1 MSEKNTLP
9 SGIMRKV
16 YKMQN
21 LICMISKYLVLIF
34 MTLYTIKCFTYFTA
48 KDREKRTSNLNK
60 QIFYIFMIHF
70 LCHVMLLIN
79 MQEKKIML
87 YYLIEILIAVVYIVA
102 FRTIYKNSSRLL
114 TNNVAFLMLIGYTVL
129 LRLSPKLAVRQFI
142 LASVGLII
150 TLFIPF
156 ILSKLKSVKNWNTF
170 YGIFGIILL
179 ASVFIPGIGKEI
191 NGSRNWIEIAGFS
204 FQPMEFVKIVFIF
217 FAASSLV
224 KVSTMKELIVNAL
237 IAAAFMLVL
246 VAEKDFGAVLLF
258 YICYFMMVYLA
269 TSRPVFMFLGA
280 ALLVLACF
288 AGYVLFKDSLFAH
301 IMVRITAWKDPF
313 KYIESEGYQLS
324 ESLFAIGTG
333 GFAGTGLGRGMPY
346 IIPVAESD
354 FVFSAICEELGVIFG
369 LALILVYLSS
379 FIAIQNI
386 AMKCK
391 NPFYKY
397 VTFGIAI
404 CYIFQV
410 FLNIGGVTKFIP
422 STGVTLPLIS
432 YGISSVFSTLIMFSI
447 VQYTYILVSDEA
459 DSVEKE
465 RQRIERKTEYSL
477 AGNEGISGKGKRAG
491 RKESY

>member
-1 MSEKNTLP
+1 
-9 SGIMRKV
+9 
-16 YKMQN
+16 MQS
-21 LICMISKYLVLIF
+21 LICMISKYLVLLF
-34 MTLYTIKCFTYFTA
+34 MALYTIKCFTYFTA

-60 QIFYIFMIHF
+60 QIFYILMIHF

-79 MQEKKIML
+79 MQEAKIII
-87 YYLIEILIAVVYIVA
+87 YYLIEILIALTYIVA
-102 FRTIYKNSSRLL
+102 FRTIYKKSSRLL
-114 TNNVAFLMLIGYTVL
+114 TNNVAFLMLIGYTIL
-129 LRLSPKLAVRQFI
+129 LRLNPKLAIRQFM
-142 LASVGLII
+142 LASAGLVI

-156 ILSKLKSVKNWNTF
+156 VLSKLKNAKNWSTF

-191 NGSRNWIEIAGFS
+191 NGSRNWIELFS
-204 FQPMEFVKIVFIF
+204 ISLQPMEFVKIIFIF

-224 KVSTMKELIVNAL
+224 KVNTLKELVINAM
-237 IAAAFMLVL
+237 IAAAFMLIL

-258 YICYFMMVYLA
+258 YISYFMMVYLA
-269 TSRPVFMFLGA
+269 TSRPTFMLLGIG
-280 ALLVLACF
+280 LLVLACF

-313 KYIESEGYQLS
+313 KYIDSQGYQLS

-354 FVFSAICEELGVIFG
+354 FVFSAISEELGVLFG
-369 LALILVYLSS
+369 LALILIYLSS

-391 NPFYKY
+391 DPFYKY

-432 YGISSVFSTLIMFSI
+432 YGVSSVFSTLIMFSI
-447 VQYTYILVSDEA
+447 VQYTYILVSEEA
-459 DSVEKE
+459 DNVEKE
-465 RQRIERKTEYSL
+465 RQHIERKTSSVIS
-477 AGNEGISGKGKRAG
+477 GIEGLSGKGKAAG
-491 RKESY
+491 REKQN